1 MPIFE
6 GAKRA
11 TGADGRG
18 KLRLGLMPQPDG
30 GFNDEAADP
39 VCGCQA
45 CKQTKG
51 RREERINTFQTEA
64 RSSGAVAPYYQ
75 LWSKQVVEAFI
86 LGRGSKGPSMA
97 IWLVPDRR
105 A

>member
-64 RSSGAVAPYYQ
+64 RSSGAVA
-75 LWSKQVVEAFI
+75 SKQAS
-86 LGRGSKGPSMA
+86 G
-97 IWLVPDRR
+97 
-105 A
+105 